1 MLAREESHS
10 VSGLL
15 LARRDKGVTAEPA
28 GLKEAAFGPSRP
40 PASVRRT
47 LLCHFLSTTVSTHP
61 VTQLM
66 SEALRSGIAVVKAG

>member
-1 MLAREESHS
+1 VLAREESHS

-40 PASVRRT
+40 WLASAER
-47 LLCHFLSTTVSTHP
+47 FF
-61 VTQLM
+61 VT
-66 SEALRSGIAVVKAG
+66 S